1 MHPNI
6 REYSKNAYASTKEL
20 TLSKRSSGATCDLI
34 NMLATNKKQS
44 NQSNVIRNM
53 SICVSFWHALLGSL
67 NYTYDSIRTG
77 CDTRG
82 SWKILIFP
90 ARKWG
95 WLGWKQAWG
104 PSRPCRWRRSC
115 ERLGETNKITV
126 QTRVN
131 TTKDK
136 SNLGIAQWA
145 LPVDANLEVR
155 WRQHFHR
162 GSTHP
167 WHRGST

>member
-1 MHPNI
+1 MCADELIMLESVRHASNDIYIYMTSMWFNQHTCCKPQRKRIKRRVLQTYIYEYTFPKDCASRYPEGVHPNI

-34 NMLATNKKQS
+34 NMLATTKKQS

-82 SWKILIFP
+82 S
-90 ARKWG
+90 
-95 WLGWKQAWG
+95 
-104 PSRPCRWRRSC
+104 
-115 ERLGETNKITV
+115 
-126 QTRVN
+126 
-131 TTKDK
+131 
-136 SNLGIAQWA
+136 
-145 LPVDANLEVR
+145 
-155 WRQHFHR
+155 
-162 GSTHP
+162 
-167 WHRGST
+167 

>member
-67 NYTYDSIRTG
+67 NYTYDSLRTG
-77 CDTRG
+77 CDTR
-82 SWKILIFP
+82 
-90 ARKWG
+90 
-95 WLGWKQAWG
+95 
-104 PSRPCRWRRSC
+104 
-115 ERLGETNKITV
+115 
-126 QTRVN
+126 TRFL
-131 TTKDK
+131 KD
-136 SNLGIAQWA
+136 SNISSTEVGMAGVEAGMGA
-145 LPVDANLEVR
+145 LSAVPVASLM
-155 WRQHFHR
+155 
-162 GSTHP
+162 
-167 WHRGST
+167 